1 MYHEKIFNCI
11 MKNNYPTRIETQTH
25 AGNYYHN
32 YLQQQQ
38 QPAHPPP
45 QETTFGDVNF
55 SHRHRC
61 NATFQWMMNEADCVI
76 SIIEMDTDHY
86 NCNIAAVDISYLPY
100 KQRVVSKSPHEGR
113 QGDCSNT
120 PRRIRGLGKPDA
132 GRLGEASS
140 SQRGAITRPGPRV
153 AELAN

>member
-1 MYHEKIFNCI
+1 

-25 AGNYYHN
+25 AGNYCSDHN
-32 YLQQQQ
+32 YLQQQQQ

-86 NCNIAAVDISYLPY
+86 NCNIAAVDIYYLSTL
-100 KQRVVSKSPHEGR
+100 Q
-113 QGDCSNT
+113 T
-120 PRRIRGLGKPDA
+120 A
-132 GRLGEASS
+132 GRLQESPRREA
-140 SQRGAITRPGPRV
+140 G
-153 AELAN
+153 